1 MSTATSSWSCC
12 SPGDTAARPAD
23 GAAQRMNGRVGKFDV
38 QGDTQ
43 ILVFKIAGGQ
53 WVVIQ
58 APVSLGWD
66 SAELARFAGGVQVLV
81 TAQQGRG

>member
-1 MSTATSSWSCC
+1 MGTG
-12 SPGDTAARPAD
+12 PGMFD
-23 GAAQRMNGRVGKFDV
+23 DV

-43 ILVFKIAGGQ
+43 TLTFGIDSGQ

-58 APVSLGWD
+58 GPVSLGWD
-66 SAELARFAGGVQVLV
+66 SAELAKFAGGVQVLV